1 MMKRVLYIYIIFL
14 LVLSGCKKAET
25 IRTSGT
31 DTIDNTVYQD
41 ESYYSLGF
49 SFNQAKKISN
59 RSNPGPDLTLYL
71 NQDNPSAPR
80 LTLVVNNFR
89 PSFYKAGEFPDE
101 VSAIASFN
109 NLKTVG
115 TSYLWVDIADPI
127 KANQV
132 WIYRTGRDLYAKFRI
147 ISTKN
152 ETRNNLPYG
161 ECTFEW
167 VFQSDGSST
176 FQGK

>member
-1 MMKRVLYIYIIFL
+1 MIKRPLFILVFFL
-14 LVLSGCKKAET
+14 SAFLGCKKTET
-25 IRTSGT
+25 IPTSGT
-31 DTIDNTVYQD
+31 ETIDNTIYQD
-41 ESYYSLGF
+41 ATYYALGF

-59 RSNPGPDLTLYL
+59 LSDPGPDLTLYV

-89 PSFYKAGEFPDE
+89 PSFYKTGDFPDE
-101 VSAIASFN
+101 ASAIASFN

-115 TSYLWVDIADPI
+115 TYQWVDIADPI

-132 WIYRTGRDLYAKFRI
+132 WIYRTGRDLYAKFRT

-167 VFQSDGSST
+167 FFQADGSTT

>member
-1 MMKRVLYIYIIFL
+1 MIKRHLFIILFL
-14 LVLSGCKKAET
+14 LSAFSGCKKAET

-41 ESYYSLGF
+41 ATYYALGF
-49 SFNQAKKISN
+49 SFSQAKKISN
-59 RSNPGPDLTLYL
+59 LSDPGPDITLYL
-71 NQDNPSAPR
+71 NQDNPALPR
-80 LTLVVNNFR
+80 LTLVVNNFK
-89 PSFYKAGEFPDE
+89 PSFYKAGDFPDE
-101 VSAIASFN
+101 VSAIASYN
-109 NLKTVG
+109 NLKTIG
-115 TSYLWVDIADPI
+115 AYQWVDMADPI

-132 WIYRTGRDLYAKFRI
+132 WVYRTGRDQYAKFRI

-152 ETRNNLPYG
+152 EVRNNLPYG

-167 VFQSDGSST
+167 VFQADGSST